1 MKKLVR
7 YDPMESKFEKIL
19 FFLKICFILTKK
31 LTMTNQNYIELV
43 YEQFILV
50 TLLNII
56 VNEDV
61 GIFPTIIFN
70 VSEPSNEGFK
80 WGNNKAGVSERLI
93 SQ

>member
-1 MKKLVR
+1 
-7 YDPMESKFEKIL
+7 
-19 FFLKICFILTKK
+19 
-31 LTMTNQNYIELV
+31 MTNQNYIELV
-43 YEQFILV
+43 YELFILV

-61 GIFPTIIFN
+61 EIFPTITFN
-70 VSEPSNEGFK
+70 LPEPRNEGFK

>member
-1 MKKLVR
+1 MVR
-7 YDPMESKFEKIL
+7 YHPVESKFEKIL
-19 FFLKICFILTKK
+19 LFLKMYFILTKK
-31 LTMTNQNYIELV
+31 LTITNQNYIELV
-43 YEQFILV
+43 YEQFILI

-70 VSEPSNEGFK
+70 VSEPSNEKLK
-80 WGNNKAGVSERLI
+80 WGNNKAGVRERLI